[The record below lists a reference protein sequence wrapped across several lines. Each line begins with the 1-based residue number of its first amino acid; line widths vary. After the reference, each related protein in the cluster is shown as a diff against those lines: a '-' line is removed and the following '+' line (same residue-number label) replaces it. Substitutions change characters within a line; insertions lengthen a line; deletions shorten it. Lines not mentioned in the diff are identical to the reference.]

1 MSAARTLYYWLSFHG
16 TWLAVDTGTQML
28 CHIAPEAAVPPVQL
42 LALAVDGPASAL
54 AGETLG
60 GLRIGPGLYPGTFSL
75 RSGAFY
81 ASAARTSEVAFTA
94 PQCLGWESFLP
105 VTQSDFLVLQRLE
118 DDGWEG
124 VTRAVLCPKFQLD
137 LGGQTADLRRS
148 LPLPRAGADIWTGC
162 GPDGTPFTLHK
173 TGLARPPEIWIAPRG
188 NMGNRALQYLAAQG
202 LAGRCGGVVRNIDLP
217 EWGLTAP
224 APPPDP
230 KHAAGTGGNRY
241 QLDSDG
247 LADCLRRGVVQAVR
261 IESFTFHIDHYP
273 PRAEAKALLGPAQG
287 GEDATGF
294 GPDTLVCSI
303 RAGEIL
309 HARHHP
315 DYLPLPPAYYQ
326 SLADRTGLKLVFHG
340 QLGNDPYSQSLR
352 NAFPVA
358 EFASSRGPGHDFE
371 TLRRSVNIVLAISTF
386 SWLAAWLSEAKRIF
400 MPVAG
405 VFNPIQH
412 PDQNF
417 LLLDEPA
424 YEYDLF
430 PYAKAVDLFT
440 APVRFAAQ
448 QRLLASARRPI
459 KSEDLRQII
468 ARGSRLGLGRIL
480 TAGFD
485 PDFYT
490 RTAPGA
496 ADFIAAGKGPA
507 LAHYISTGWYE
518 GRPPLEFDSE
528 FYTIT
533 YPDAAMAV
541 AEGRFA
547 TPLEHFL
554 KLGYA
559 LGYAAKA

>member
-75 RSGAFY
+75 RSGALY

-148 LPLPRAGADIWTGC
+148 LPLPLAGADIWTGC
-162 GPDGTPFTLHK
+162 GPDGTPFTLRR
-173 TGLARPPEIWIAPRG
+173 TLGTQPPEIWIAPQG
-188 NMGNRALQYLAAQG
+188 NLGNRALQYLAAQG
-202 LAGRCGGVVRNIDLP
+202 LAQRCGGVVRNIELP
-217 EWGLTAP
+217 EWGLIAP
-224 APPPDP
+224 APPPAQ
-230 KHAAGTGGNRY
+230 KHSAGTGVNRY
-241 QLDSDG
+241 QFDSAG
-247 LADCLRRGVVQAVR
+247 LADCLRRGVVEAVR
-261 IESFTFHIDHYP
+261 IESFTFHMDHYP
-273 PRAEAKALLGPAQG
+273 PRAEARRLFGPAIG
-287 GEDATGF
+287 VEAATGF
-294 GPDTLVCSI
+294 GPDELVCSI
-303 RAGEIL
+303 RGGEIL
-309 HARHHP
+309 HALHP

-326 SLADRTGLKLVFHG
+326 SLAARTGLKLVFHG
-340 QLGNDPYSQSLR
+340 QLGDDPYSQSLR
-352 NAFPVA
+352 AAFPGA
-358 EFASSRGPGHDFE
+358 KFWASRGPGHDFE
-371 TLRRSVNIVLAISTF
+371 TLRRSVNIALAISTF
-386 SWLAAWLSEAKRIF
+386 SWLAAWLSEAERVF
-400 MPVAG
+400 LPVAG
-405 VFNPIQH
+405 MFNPIQH

-417 LLLDEPA
+417 LPLDETA

-430 PYAKAVDLFT
+430 PYAKAVDLFI
-440 APVRFAAQ
+440 APERFARQ
-448 QRLLASARRPI
+448 QRLLASAMRQVNAD
-459 KSEDLRQII
+459 ELRDII
-468 ARGSRLGLGRIL
+468 ARGRHLGRGRIL

-490 RTAPGA
+490 RIAPGV
-496 ADFIAAGKGPA
+496 ADFIAAGKGPP
-507 LAHYISTGWYE
+507 LAHYMCTGWYE